1 MLLSCE
7 GEKKKMRVI
16 LNTSQSKYEDTC
28 PEAHS
33 FFAFYLDFILSV
45 TSCFGQNLVYSS
57 TGGNQK
63 YADN

>member
-1 MLLSCE
+1 
-7 GEKKKMRVI
+7 MRVI

-33 FFAFYLDFILSV
+33 FLAFYLDFILSV

>member
-7 GEKKKMRVI
+7 GGKKMRVI
-16 LNTSQSKYEDTC
+16 LNTSQSKYEDTG

-33 FFAFYLDFILSV
+33 FLAFYLDLIVSV
-45 TSCFGQNLVYSS
+45 TSYFGQNLVYSS
-57 TGGNQK
+57 IGRNQK